1 MLERGELSA
10 QVKAP
15 PRLFVVETPSAT
27 AVDLGCAY
35 TLTVDEAGLGRLTV
49 TGGKVELAVAVGP
62 PMVVAAGTSAS
73 FAVGRVG
80 TPVAPTAA
88 PALRAALA
96 DLDDGRFDA
105 LPAALA
111 AAGDGDLVTLANLLV
126 RVPPA
131 RRPEVAARLAE
142 LVPVPERLLG
152 VDLSAPD
159 PQPAEAWRADAVEVW
174 MVGRAP

>member
-1 MLERGELSA
+1 
-10 QVKAP
+10 
-15 PRLFVVETPSAT
+15 
-27 AVDLGCAY
+27 
-35 TLTVDEAGLGRLTV
+35 V

-111 AAGDGDLVTLANLLV
+111 AAGDGDLVTLANLLSGC
-126 RVPPA
+126 
-131 RRPEVAARLAE
+131 RRRDDRRWRRAWPSSCRCRSGCSASICPRPIRSRPRRGAPTRWRCGWSGAPRSYGAVTY
-142 LVPVPERLLG
+142 LLRQAFCSDG
-152 VDLSAPD
+152 KLSCWV
-159 PQPAEAWRADAVEVW
+159 Q
-174 MVGRAP
+174 